1 MPYSARMQQSHLY
14 SVYFAPRGLT
24 RMADLGMQIAQQ
36 YLSPFDK
43 LIGIIGEAG
52 SGKSMLVKGMF
63 PGLELTNDDEGVNVR
78 PLPILHLDTG
88 AFYSPHT
95 YHLDIRFESAFTQMW
110 QLKDA
115 ILEAIDAGKRVVV
128 EHFDLIF
135 PILGVNAHL
144 LIGVGSEII
153 VTRPN
158 MFGPEPQDIADNVF
172 HTIHDRKMAHS
183 AEDLCGHIL
192 ESHGINRFTHR
203 DVKHGFILVFDE
215 KPNIDLMA
223 LEMMPQPPV
232 ERTAANPWPE
242 WPRVLKVDYGQTECI
257 AKFGKDPRVYQTT
270 VKEFYR
276 NEAGQV
282 CGALIARLE
291 SKVVDGRRM
300 MVPTGEE
307 FSVECDL
314 VLIAAGFLGC
324 ESYVAEAFGVDM
336 TPRGNVADVKYATSQ
351 PKVFVCGDMRRGQS
365 LVVWALREGRDTAA
379 VVDESLMG
387 YTNL

>member
-43 LIGIIGEAG
+43 LIGIIGE
-52 SGKSMLVKGMF
+52 SMLVKGMF

-128 EHFDLIF
+128 EHFDLIY

-158 MFGPEPQDIADNVF
+158 MFGPEPQDIADSVF

-223 LEMMPQPPV
+223 LEMDAK
-232 ERTAANPWPE
+232 AAI
-242 WPRVLKVDYGQTECI
+242 Q
-257 AKFGKDPRVYQTT
+257 
-270 VKEFYR
+270 
-276 NEAGQV
+276 
-282 CGALIARLE
+282 
-291 SKVVDGRRM
+291 M
-300 MVPTGEE
+300 
-307 FSVECDL
+307 DL
-314 VLIAAGFLGC
+314 PI
-324 ESYVAEAFGVDM
+324 SYVDDKHISIGDDIYHCTGPRMHIGSTGDIKNFALLHEFMEDPITKEHYLVGVVSSK
-336 TPRGNVADVKYATSQ
+336 GE
-351 PKVFVCGDMRRGQS
+351 
-365 LVVWALREGRDTAA
+365 LRANDLNRIHVED
-379 VVDESLMG
+379 
-387 YTNL
+387 

>member
-1 MPYSARMQQSHLY
+1 
-14 SVYFAPRGLT
+14 
-24 RMADLGMQIAQQ
+24 MQIAQQ

-128 EHFDLIF
+128 EHFDLIY

-158 MFGPEPQDIADNVF
+158 MFGPEPQDIADSVF

-215 KPNIDLMA
+215 KPDIDLMA
-223 LEMMPQPPV
+223 LEMDAK
-232 ERTAANPWPE
+232 AADSN
-242 WPRVLKVDYGQTECI
+242 GFANFI
-257 AKFGKDPRVYQTT
+257 
-270 VKEFYR
+270 
-276 NEAGQV
+276 
-282 CGALIARLE
+282 
-291 SKVVDGRRM
+291 RR
-300 MVPTGEE
+300 
-307 FSVECDL
+307 
-314 VLIAAGFLGC
+314 
-324 ESYVAEAFGVDM
+324 
-336 TPRGNVADVKYATSQ
+336 
-351 PKVFVCGDMRRGQS
+351 
-365 LVVWALREGRDTAA
+365 
-379 VVDESLMG
+379 
-387 YTNL
+387 